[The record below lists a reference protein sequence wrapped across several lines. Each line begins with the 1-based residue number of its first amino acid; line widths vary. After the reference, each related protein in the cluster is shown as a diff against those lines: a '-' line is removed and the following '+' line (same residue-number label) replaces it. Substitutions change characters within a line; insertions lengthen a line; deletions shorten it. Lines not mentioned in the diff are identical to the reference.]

1 MHLDLELK
9 NIRLLV
15 FQYFISIYYY
25 INLSFNNC
33 IEKYLVYAYYMN
45 TFIILILEGVFY
57 KNILNMIFLNKDF
70 ISL

>member
-9 NIRLLV
+9 NIRVLV
-15 FQYFISIYYY
+15 FQYFISIYYC

-33 IEKYLVYAYYMN
+33 IEKYLVYTYYMN

>member
-9 NIRLLV
+9 NIRVLV

-33 IEKYLVYAYYMN
+33 IEKYLDYTYYMN
-45 TFIILILEGVFY
+45 TFIILILKGEFY